1 MAVEAVTDV
10 KRAVQSGV
18 SSTTDRAH
26 SVDREMEFSRAY
38 YPDTEPESDG
48 INTKKKLEERLVQ
61 NWKEAETDN
70 SQEKSIRSM
79 SMSTGN
85 QIYSITG
92 T

>member
-1 MAVEAVTDV
+1 
-10 KRAVQSGV
+10 
-18 SSTTDRAH
+18 
-26 SVDREMEFSRAY
+26 MEFSRAY
-38 YPDTEPESDG
+38 YPNTEPESDG
-48 INTKKKLEERLVQ
+48 INTKEKLEERLVQ